1 MYGSLDIS
9 TSGMVA
15 ERTRFASISA
25 NIANRSTL
33 VDAQGR
39 YNPYRRREV
48 MFAAGD
54 PSASTEEGRALG
66 VHVARISIDQDA
78 LIEKHD
84 PDHPFADERGYVKV
98 PDINPVVEQLNAMEA
113 VRSYEANVQAAEATK
128 MMLTQALRL
137 LA

>member
-15 ERTRFASISA
+15 ERARFASIAA
-25 NIANRSTL
+25 NIANRDTL
-33 VDAQGR
+33 VDSQGR
-39 YNPYRRREV
+39 YNPYRKRQV
-48 MFAAGD
+48 MFAPGD
-54 PSASTEEGRALG
+54 PNASTPEGRRLG
-66 VHVARISIDQDA
+66 VHVAKVFVNEDA
-78 LIEKHD
+78 LVEKHD
-84 PDHPFADERGYVKV
+84 PNHPFADDRGYVKV

-128 MMLTQALRL
+128 SMLSQALRL